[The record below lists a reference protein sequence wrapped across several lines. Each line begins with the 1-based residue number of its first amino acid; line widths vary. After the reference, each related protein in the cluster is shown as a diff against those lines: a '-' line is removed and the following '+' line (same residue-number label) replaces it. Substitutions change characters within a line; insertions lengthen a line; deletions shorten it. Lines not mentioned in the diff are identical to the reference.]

1 MITRPA
7 VEEDLPVILEIMND
21 AILHTTSVYDYAPRN
36 MEYVQKWFAQ
46 KKNDGMPVLVI
57 GEQGQ
62 AKGYGSFGI
71 FRAWAAYRFSVE
83 HSIYVHKNFR
93 GGGLGKQLLTDL
105 VTEARGGGYHTMIAG
120 VDAANKKSI
129 DFHRN
134 AGFDEVGRF
143 REVGFKFNRWLD
155 LVFMQRML

>member
-7 VEEDLPVILEIMND
+7 VEEDLRVILEIMND
-21 AILHTTSVYDYAPRN
+21 AILHTTSVYDYTTRS
-36 MEYVQKWFAQ
+36 MEYVEKWFAQ
-46 KKNDGMPVLVI
+46 KKTDGMPVLVI
-57 GEQGQ
+57 GEPGE

-83 HSIYVHKNFR
+83 HSIYIHKNSR

-105 VTEARGGGYHTMIAG
+105 IAEARGGGYHTMIAG

-134 AGFDEVGRF
+134 AGFEEVGRF